1 MSKAAKDG
9 NSFRREWDKEAF
21 EKKAKE
27 RLDAEL
33 ALEEEREERKTAPQ
47 PIVQRAPLQRR
58 TEELRLAKFVNTRQI
73 VTGAQAIAG
82 QMAGAYHCKVCD
94 CVLRDHQNYLLH
106 INGKKHNRMLGM
118 SMRAERATVEEVRA
132 RLSSFKEEQVQTQEL
147 TADEKAEQFLRQ
159 FDERVSAAK
168 EAEILEAKEK
178 RRAEKERKR
187 GAGSSTGGGGEGG
200 GGGGGGGGGEDA
212 RGSSGGGGGPTGG
225 VPQDETP
232 SEDQQ
237 MMAMMGFGFGGFGG
251 SKKNE

>member
-82 QMAGAYHCKVCD
+82 QMAGASELMES
-94 CVLRDHQNYLLH
+94 LR
-106 INGKKHNRMLGM
+106 GKAYGI
-118 SMRAERATVEEVRA
+118 AAA
-132 RLSSFKEEQVQTQEL
+132 
-147 TADEKAEQFLRQ
+147 
-159 FDERVSAAK
+159 AAK
-168 EAEILEAKEK
+168 AFEFREIRRNVAKFTEM
-178 RRAEKERKR
+178 R
-187 GAGSSTGGGGEGG
+187 
-200 GGGGGGGGGEDA
+200 
-212 RGSSGGGGGPTGG
+212 
-225 VPQDETP
+225 
-232 SEDQQ
+232 
-237 MMAMMGFGFGGFGG
+237 
-251 SKKNE
+251 